1 MKVINEHLQ
10 NSNVKPS
17 IILEGAVFDVP
28 EKFKQYSD
36 GKIVAECYLQTA
48 DEKNQNR
55 RIYPRSVLDQGM
67 KAIQEKINARRFLG
81 ELDHPI
87 SDNQTRQCTVE
98 YKSVSHL
105 VREWWWEGNRI
116 KGIVETLPFCE
127 NGKIMTGLIAN
138 RIPVGFSL
146 RGLAD
151 VNDSGGAQYVQA
163 PLIVISYDAVS
174 EPSHKGSQV
183 SELKQEGRCITMTE
197 SNGLKILSEARNFYT
212 LNNGQTYTGNALD
225 YFVEN
230 KIIKLMKKF
239 TMI

>member
-1 MKVINEHLQ
+1 MNNTNNNI
-10 NSNVKPS
+10 KPS
-17 IILEGAVFDVP
+17 IILEGAIFDVP
-28 EKFKQYSD
+28 EKYKKYTD

-48 DEKNQNR
+48 DERNQNK
-55 RIYPRSVLDQGM
+55 RIYPKSVLDQGM
-67 KAIQEKINARRFLG
+67 KAIQPKIESRRFIG

-98 YKSVSHL
+98 YKSASHL

-116 KGIVETLPFCE
+116 KGVVETLSFCE
-127 NGKIMTGLIAN
+127 NGRIMSGLIAN
-138 RIPVGFSL
+138 GIPVGFSL

-151 VNDSGGAQYVQA
+151 VYSQNGAQMVQA
-163 PLIVISYDAVS
+163 PLIVISYDCVS

-183 SELKQEGRCITMTE
+183 TELRQEGKTIQLTE
-197 SNGLKILSEARNFYT
+197 QTGLKILTEARNFYT
-212 LNNGQTYTGNALD
+212 LSNNRTYTGNALD
-225 YFVEN
+225 YLVEN